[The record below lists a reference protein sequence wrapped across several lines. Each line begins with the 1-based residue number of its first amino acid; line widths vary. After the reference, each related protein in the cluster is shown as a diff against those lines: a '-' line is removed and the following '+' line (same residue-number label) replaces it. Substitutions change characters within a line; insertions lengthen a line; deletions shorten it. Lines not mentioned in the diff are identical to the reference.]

1 MKNNSQIKLF
11 IKKNIGLL
19 ILTFLISAVAT
30 VASLIAPWVVGK
42 AVASIPSFNVMWGR
56 FMICVIAL
64 GCLYAIGGIMTYLY
78 TRLSYELTQRINN
91 QIRLAV
97 FDKLYKLPIKTL
109 DNTPHGQILSLILS
123 DIENVGEG
131 IYQVLTTFFSG
142 IITIV
147 GTVGIVLTIDWKI
160 GLVVIGLTPVT
171 ILVSYFLTKASRKYF
186 KVNQS
191 NLATLNSRATES
203 YTNIKVAIAYG
214 YQDKMK
220 DNLNNINDD
229 LFHSYDKATY
239 ISSIPNPTSRV
250 ISYIVYVI
258 AGVMGIFF
266 RLPIGDITSL
276 LLYTNQFN
284 RPFNDITSVIT
295 QLQSARASYA
305 RITHML
311 GEREEDTSR
320 ELNVISIAKGN
331 IEFNNVYF
339 SYNTKPLLENLNL
352 KVDSGKRIA
361 IVGPTG
367 SGKTTMINLIMRFY
381 EVNSGQIM
389 LDGVDI
395 ATIGK
400 NSLRSQIGMVLQD
413 SYLFRGT
420 IAENIAYGANDI
432 TRQDIIEAAQKAYCH
447 DFIQQLR
454 DGYDTVIENNGDIF
468 SQGQRQLLCIAR
480 VMAKLPPI
488 LILDEATSNIDT
500 RTEKLI
506 QSAFAKMM
514 KDRTTFVI
522 AHRLST
528 IKDADR
534 ILVMVAG
541 NVVEQGS
548 HAELMKINGVYK
560 ELYNSQYSKIEVAN

>member
-1 MKNNSQIKLF
+1 MNKSQIKKF
-11 IKKNIGLL
+11 ISNNIGLI
-19 ILTFLISAVAT
+19 ILTFIVSTIAT
-30 VASLIAPWVVGK
+30 VASLIAPWVVGR
-42 AVASIPSFNVMWGR
+42 AVAAIPNFDVMWGT
-56 FMICVIAL
+56 FMICVISL
-64 GCLYAIGGIMTYLY
+64 GCLYAIGGVLTYIY
-78 TRLSYELTQRINN
+78 TRYSYELTQRLNN
-91 QIRLAV
+91 QMRLDV
-97 FDKLYKLPIKTL
+97 FDKLYKLPIKTM

-142 IITIV
+142 IVTII

-160 GLVVIGLTPVT
+160 GLVVIGLTPIS
-171 ILVSYFLTKASRKYF
+171 ILLSYFLTKTSKKYF

-191 NLATLNSRATES
+191 NLAKLNSKATES
-203 YTNIKVAIAYG
+203 YSNIKLVISYD

-220 DNLNNINDD
+220 DNLDAINND
-229 LFHSYDKATY
+229 LFHSYDKAIY

-250 ISYIVYVI
+250 VSYIVYVI
-258 AGVMGIFF
+258 AGVMGILFK
-266 RLPIGDITSL
+266 LSIGDITSL

-284 RPFNDITSVIT
+284 RPFNDITSVVT

-311 GEREEDTSR
+311 EGKEEDIAKEINTCS
-320 ELNVISIAKGN
+320 NAKGN
-331 IEFNNVYF
+331 IEFKNVYF

-381 EVNSGQIM
+381 EVNSGQIL

-400 NSLRSQIGMVLQD
+400 DCLRSQIGMVLQE

-420 IAENIAYGANDI
+420 IAENIAYGASDI
-432 TRQDIIEAAQKAYCH
+432 SKQDVEEAAKKAYCH
-447 DFIQQLR
+447 EFIQQLK
-454 DGYDTVIENNGDIF
+454 DGYDTIIENNGDIF

-514 KDRTTFVI
+514 KNRTTFVI

-528 IKDADR
+528 IKDADK

-548 HAELMKINGVYK
+548 HDELMSLNGVYR
-560 ELYNSQYSKIEVAN
+560 ELYNSQYSNADIV